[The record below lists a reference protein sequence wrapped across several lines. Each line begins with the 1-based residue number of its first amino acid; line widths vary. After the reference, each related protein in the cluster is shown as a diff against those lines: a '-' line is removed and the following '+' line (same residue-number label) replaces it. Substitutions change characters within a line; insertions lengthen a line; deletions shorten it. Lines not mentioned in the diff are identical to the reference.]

1 MSSLILLLAAILPPE
16 LQTARDKQDKPALEQ
31 LASARAAVAA
41 QRSGDAATLY
51 AHALAE
57 STLAEV
63 ALELRDKQAAAQAAE
78 RGIASA
84 EKAVALKA
92 TSENHRIQ
100 GTLCGQ
106 IIPANVLKG
115 LRYGKCAQ
123 EAIAK
128 AVELDPK
135 SAQAYLSR
143 AVGNYYLPPAF
154 GGGAEIALKD
164 IDKALSLNANSP
176 DAWMWKGIVL
186 RKANRPAEARAALEK
201 ALKLNPNRVWIK
213 QQLEKTPS
221 Q

>member
-1 MSSLILLLAAILPPE
+1 MLWLFFLASLLPPTLQSARDRQDQEALSKLAA
-16 LQTARDKQDKPALEQ
+16 
-31 LASARAAVAA
+31 AAADAA
-41 QRSGDAATLY
+41 QKANDPARFY

-63 ALELRDKQAAAQAAE
+63 ALELRDKKTAAQAAE

-84 EKAVALKA
+84 DKAVAAKP
-92 TSENHRIQ
+92 TSEHYRIQ

-135 SAQAYLSR
+135 SAEAYLSR
-143 AVGNYYLPPAF
+143 AVGNYYLPTSF
-154 GGGAEIALKD
+154 GGGADVALRD
-164 IDKALSLNANSP
+164 IDKSLSLNPNDA

-186 RKANRPAEARAALEK
+186 RKANRNAEARSALEK
-201 ALKLNPNRVWIK
+201 ALKQNPNRVWIK
-213 QQLEKTPS
+213 QQLDKTPT

>member
-1 MSSLILLLAAILPPE
+1 MSSLILLAILLPPA
-16 LQTARDKQDKPALEQ
+16 LQVARDRQDKPALEQ
-31 LASARAAVAA
+31 LAAARAAEAA
-41 QRSGDAATLY
+41 QRPGDPATLY

-63 ALELRDKQAAAQAAE
+63 ALELRDKQTAAQAAE

-84 EKAVALKA
+84 EKAVAIKS
-92 TSENHRIQ
+92 TSEHHRIQ

-143 AVGNYYLPPAF
+143 AVGNYYLPASF
-154 GGGAEIALKD
+154 GGGADVALKD
-164 IDKALSLNANSP
+164 IEKALSLNANDP

-186 RKANRPAEARAALEK
+186 RKANRSAEARAALEK
-201 ALKLNPNRVWIK
+201 ALKLNPNRIWIK
-213 QQLEKTPS
+213 QQLEKTPA

>member
-1 MSSLILLLAAILPPE
+1 MVWLFLLASLLPPT
-16 LQTARDKQDKPALEQ
+16 LQSARDRQDQEALSK
-31 LASARAAVAA
+31 LAAAAAEAA
-41 QRSGDAATLY
+41 QKANDPARFY

-63 ALELRDKQAAAQAAE
+63 ALELRDKKTAAQAAE
-78 RGIASA
+78 RGIVSA
-84 EKAVALKA
+84 DKAVAAKP
-92 TSENHRIQ
+92 TSEHYRIQ

-135 SAQAYLSR
+135 SSQAYLSR
-143 AVGNYYLPPAF
+143 AVGNYYLPSSF
-154 GGGAEIALKD
+154 GGGADVALRD
-164 IDKALSLNANSP
+164 IDKSLSLSP
-176 DAWMWKGIVL
+176 NDADALMWKGIVL
-186 RKANRPAEARAALEK
+186 RKANRNAEARSALEK
-201 ALKLNPNRVWIK
+201 ALKQNPNRVWIK
-213 QQLEKTPS
+213 QQLDKTPT